1 MKKIIIIVCVALLSF
16 AALNAFA
23 EGMTLAVGA
32 PAEEIRPGRPSIIT
46 ISAPADGTCSLFL
59 ADESGEKV
67 FTVVEN
73 RTVAA
78 GYNALYWNGTDAG
91 LPAPAGEWMLAAE
104 MNGEHAETK
113 VIIGTLIPSLI
124 SPNIETETETE
135 TGSKAVEEGDTV
147 LLGFFATEA
156 GTLMLQEAEMAEPIY
171 WENLP
176 AGQGEVSFQAE
187 MNPGTHTLTLT
198 LAGEDGTVS
207 EPVSLTLE
215 VLEKKDPNAIPTPE
229 PLPDYLREKSENG
242 FTPLHLSAR
251 RGEDQTL
258 NAWTVPMDITD
269 EEAVWKALTA
279 PITVLDNGKKNAEKT
294 QVIIRSQPS
303 EASDGI
309 GMVTCISQGVH
320 VLEQGEE
327 WSLIECHSSSFH
339 DSPILNWNT
348 FVQGYVPTAYL
359 KTIMPNQEMGMVVD
373 KLTQRLYL
381 FREGKLFSTL
391 LISTGVANAKQPYN
405 ETRAGE
411 FLLISKVGEFSS
423 DNMRCPMAIRFNDG
437 DLLHEVPY
445 ISSQGGRFRDYS
457 INEPKLG
464 TKASHGCI
472 RVQRQASPEGVNQKW
487 IWNNYRKNTKIII
500 WEDWQGRQ
508 ISVSKADTLLY
519 CVKKKNGNYHTT
531 DRCSQIRG
539 KKNVITLTYGELGE
553 EENRNLKPC
562 PLCAAPQREEVIG
575 EINERYAEGGDHDP
589 VLTEA
594 RQKCP
599 RKLKTK

>member
-16 AALNAFA
+16 TALNAFA

-411 FLLISKVGEFSS
+411 YLLISKVGEFSS

-539 KKNVITLTYGELGE
+539 KKNVITLTYG
-553 EENRNLKPC
+553 
-562 PLCAAPQREEVIG
+562 
-575 EINERYAEGGDHDP
+575 
-589 VLTEA
+589 
-594 RQKCP
+594 KCP
-599 RKLKTK
+599 RKLKPK